1 MIAILADA
9 FVKATVLLV
18 LAAIVTVFLRRS
30 PASLRHL
37 VWSLACGGVLVLPL
51 ASALLPNWKLAGWPR
66 LDVPVAFDAE
76 QIAGAPEAAA
86 PMQPSAPRAPV
97 AAAPAVQHQ
106 TAASTSSVPDGAV
119 RFHVTPD
126 WTTLVFPI
134 WLGGVGAVL
143 LLLAVGM
150 TRIMWLDRVTR
161 PVEDEA
167 WLILVEELSLELGL
181 TRHVRLLQSHGPAMP
196 MTWGIRRPA
205 ILLPAEAD
213 SWTAERRRDVLLHEL
228 AHVKRQDFLVQLIA
242 RIACAVYW
250 FHPLVWLAATRL
262 REERE
267 RACDDHV
274 LRAGATP
281 SAYAAHL
288 LEIARGLRAARA
300 TSLATVAMARP
311 AQLATRLIDVLDP
324 RRRRDTLSARAA
336 LPAWLAAIAVVV
348 PLAAAAPRVA
358 EPPAVSSSIDTI
370 PRIPRR
376 GLAGTGTGTG
386 AGATRRANPP
396 LAKRV
401 VVTDSL
407 PGCSGETRHSHTS
420 TSIENDDVTIS
431 FTLGNCTIKLS
442 SVGKFQFTDD
452 FTDIASV
459 TNGGQ
464 VVVEVDYGARDRRIT
479 FRRGSGGAV
488 ERIYKVD
495 GDVQPYDAD
504 AKSWFTETITYMFRR
519 TGYMAEERARWIL
532 DTRGIQGLIDEF
544 GELSGDYT
552 RRIYYQA
559 AVESG
564 KLDAAGYERLV
575 TLAGQTISSDYEL
588 AEFLI
593 AVSKTQP
600 LTERMQAGFVTAAKS
615 LSSDYERHRVL
626 TAALSRPGLTPA
638 MEAGMLDAAADINSD
653 YELATLLIQV
663 NEARAIDEAVRPAF
677 FKAANS
683 LQSDYEHRRV
693 LSAVVKK
700 TGTSPAMLADVLTSA
715 RTISS
720 DYELAE
726 LLVEVGGSYVLDDVL
741 RPTFFAA
748 AGTLNSDYEH
758 GRTLLSVI
766 ERGEVLRP
774 VALAVLESAKG
785 ISSDHE
791 LSELLLAVIARAPK
805 DDAIRAAVRADAQ
818 ALSSQYDRGRVF
830 EALSR
835 D

>member
-18 LAAIVTVFLRRS
+18 LAAVVTVFLRRS

-37 VWSLACGGVLVLPL
+37 VWTLACGGVLALPL
-51 ASALLPNWKLAGWPR
+51 ASALLPNWRLAAWPR

-76 QIAGAPEAAA
+76 QLAPQASEQDPKPAPPVVPTAHATIPPTSAAGETE
-86 PMQPSAPRAPV
+86 PV
-97 AAAPAVQHQ
+97 RWRL
-106 TAASTSSVPDGAV
+106 S
-119 RFHVTPD
+119 PD
-126 WTTLVFPI
+126 WTTLVVPV
-134 WLGGVGAVL
+134 WLSGVGAVL
-143 LLLAVGM
+143 ILLAVGM
-150 TRIMWLDRVTR
+150 ARIMWLDRVTR
-161 PVEDEA
+161 TVEDEA
-167 WLILVEELSLELGL
+167 WLILVDELALELGL
-181 TRHVRLLQSHGPAMP
+181 TRHVRLLQATGPAMP

-228 AHVKRQDFLVQLIA
+228 AHVKRHDFLIQLVA
-242 RIACAVYW
+242 GVACAVYW
-250 FHPLVWLAATRL
+250 FHPMVWLAATRL

-281 SAYAAHL
+281 SAYASHL

-300 TSLATVAMARP
+300 TSLASVAMARP
-311 AQLATRLIDVLDP
+311 AQLATRLIDVLDT
-324 RRRRDTLSARAA
+324 RRCRDTLSARAA

-358 EPPAVSSSIDTI
+358 EPAGRSSAIDTI
-370 PRIPRR
+370 TRLPSPMPMS
-376 GLAGTGTGTG
+376 
-386 AGATRRANPP
+386 RRASPP
-396 LAKRV
+396 KRLV
-401 VVTDSL
+401 MTDSL
-407 PGCSGETRHSHTS
+407 RGCSGETRHSHTS

-431 FTLGNCTIKLS
+431 FTLGNCMIKLS
-442 SVGKFQFTDD
+442 SVGKFEFNDD

-459 TNGGQ
+459 ANGGQ
-464 VVVEVDYGARDRRIT
+464 VVVDVDYGAHDRRLT
-479 FRRGSGGAV
+479 VRPG

-495 GDVQPYDAD
+495 GDVRPFDAE
-504 AKSWFTETITYMFRR
+504 AKSWFSETMTYLFRR

-532 DTRGIQGLIDEF
+532 NHRGIQGLIDEL
-544 GELSGDYT
+544 GQLSGDYT

-564 KLDAAGYERLV
+564 KLDPAGYERLV

-615 LSSDYERHRVL
+615 INSDYERHRVL
-626 TAALSRPGLTPA
+626 AAALSRSGLTPA
-638 MEAGMLDAAADINSD
+638 IEAGMLDAAGDISSD
-653 YELATLLIQV
+653 YELATLLIEV
-663 NEARAIDEAVRPAF
+663 NAARPIDEAVRPAF

-693 LSAVVKK
+693 LDAVVARQ
-700 TGTSPAMLADVLTSA
+700 GTTPAMLADVLTSA
-715 RTISS
+715 KSIGS

-726 LLVEVGGSYVLDDVL
+726 LLSKVGGSYLLDDAL
-741 RPTFFAA
+741 RPAFFAA
-748 AGTLNSDYEH
+748 TSNLNSDYEH
-758 GRTLLSVI
+758 GRTLLSIV
-766 ERGEVLRP
+766 ERGPMPRP
-774 VALAVLESAKG
+774 VVLAVLESAKTM
-785 ISSDHE
+785 SSDHE
-791 LSELLLAVIARAPK
+791 LSELLLAVISKVQMDDTIRA
-805 DDAIRAAVRADAQ
+805 AIRANAAS
-818 ALSSQYDRGRVF
+818 LSSQYDRGRVF
-830 EALSR
+830 EALAR